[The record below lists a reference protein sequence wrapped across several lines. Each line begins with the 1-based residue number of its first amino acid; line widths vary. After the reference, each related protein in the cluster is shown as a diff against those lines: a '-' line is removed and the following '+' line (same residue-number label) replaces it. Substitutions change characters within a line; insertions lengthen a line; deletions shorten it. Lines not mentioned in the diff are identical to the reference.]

1 MSTSGD
7 ALRFS
12 RPPVRSVSLTV
23 FFDKIEGLKLTS
35 LAPLVTEIKKR
46 FPQVQE
52 RFAELPWVLEE
63 ADDDASDIVPPGYLP
78 FPYLSFANGS
88 GQSINFQDD
97 RFRVTWEFSDGADY
111 PGFEDLKSDLQLHL
125 RQFAEHVDSEVGSDL
140 ATRHVRV
147 RYDNDL
153 GTSATP
159 LEVMLRSYGAD
170 ARVLPS
176 DEQGLPLTQPTFHAT
191 VPVKGSISNTEVFIL
206 AVEDDQLTRLTLRAS
221 TAGVAGSGSDC
232 WTLLDTAHNTL
243 TQTFDQ
249 LSSVDQK
256 EIWGVTQ

>member
-1 MSTSGD
+1 MTISSD

-12 RPPVRSVSLTV
+12 RPPVRSVSLAV

-63 ADDDASDIVPPGYLP
+63 DDDASDIVPPGYLP

-111 PGFEDLKSDLQLHL
+111 PGFEDLRSDLQVHL
-125 RQFAEHVDSEVGSDL
+125 RQFADHVATEVGSEL

-153 GTSATP
+153 GSSSSP
-159 LEVMLRSYGAD
+159 SEVMLRSYG
-170 ARVLPS
+170 S
-176 DEQGLPLTQPTFHAT
+176 DPVALETNSKGLTLVEPTFHAT
-191 VPVKGSISNTEVFIL
+191 VPVEDDQVQTEVFVL
-206 AVEDDQLTRLTLRAS
+206 AVEQESETRLTLRA
-221 TAGVAGSGSDC
+221 TARAVEGAELDC
-232 WTLLDTAHNTL
+232 WGLLESAHSTL
-243 TQTFDQ
+243 TGTFDQ
-249 LSSVDQK
+249 LSSDEQK
-256 EIWGVTQ
+256 QSWGVEK